1 MFYNGNEYDLF
12 ALPHRQ
18 VANELYAVLLTFKN
32 KWIMERDFRVQLLM
46 NDTYQVLNAD
56 DDSVAYQGNL
66 ANCEAYIRLHESGY
80 F

>member
-1 MFYNGNEYDLF
+1 
-12 ALPHRQ
+12 
-18 VANELYAVLLTFKN
+18 
-32 KWIMERDFRVQLLM
+32 MERDFRVQLFM